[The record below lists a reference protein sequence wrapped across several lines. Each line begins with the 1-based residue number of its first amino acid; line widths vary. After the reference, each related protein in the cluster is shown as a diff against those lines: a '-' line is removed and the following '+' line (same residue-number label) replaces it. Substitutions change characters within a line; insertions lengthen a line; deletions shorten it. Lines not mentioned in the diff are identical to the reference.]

1 MIVIMLGAPATGK
14 GTVATML
21 KERLGVVH
29 ISTGD
34 MFRECIAEGTE
45 IGKKLDEYISKGCL
59 VPDELVIEMINARL
73 EKDDVAS
80 GVILDG
86 FPRTEK
92 QAEEL
97 DKLLAKKG
105 KEITMVINLQTP
117 EEEIIERITNRRIC
131 KKCKAIYNVTL
142 HPSKVEGICDICGGE
157 TYQRDDDTEA
167 KARNRLAIYY
177 KETAPLIEYYKKTG
191 KLYSTV
197 LSTSQNRMAPEVV
210 NEVVPELEGK

>member
-45 IGKKLDEYISKGCL
+45 IGKKLNEYISKGCL
-59 VPDELVIEMINARL
+59 VPDELVIEMISARL
-73 EKDDVAS
+73 EKDDVTS

-86 FPRTEK
+86 FPRTER

-105 KEITMVINLQTP
+105 
-117 EEEIIERITNRRIC
+117 
-131 KKCKAIYNVTL
+131 
-142 HPSKVEGICDICGGE
+142 
-157 TYQRDDDTEA
+157 
-167 KARNRLAIYY
+167 
-177 KETAPLIEYYKKTG
+177 
-191 KLYSTV
+191 
-197 LSTSQNRMAPEVV
+197 
-210 NEVVPELEGK
+210 